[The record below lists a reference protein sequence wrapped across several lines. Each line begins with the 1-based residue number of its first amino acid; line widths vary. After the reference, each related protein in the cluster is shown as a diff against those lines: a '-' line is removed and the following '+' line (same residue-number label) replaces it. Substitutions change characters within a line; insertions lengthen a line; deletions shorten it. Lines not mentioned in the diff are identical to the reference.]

1 MLSLSKHELPA
12 QIVPA
17 RTTIC
22 ASGPRGINLALCVFL
37 LLASCAGT
45 GDVRDLGFWG
55 LGWQFTPVQNRLQ
68 PAIPPV
74 LAYLRARYPGVR
86 PAEVPKAFER
96 DFQEAILKAPADMQ
110 DRLTRR
116 MVGAFAV
123 SGLPCAA
130 EGYPVQEEDWSVAAF
145 IVLDLDKLAGPSGGW
160 IPCPPIPPGEAGE
173 RVPALRALIATVV
186 NRQAPKRI
194 SPGP

>member
-1 MLSLSKHELPA
+1 MRSASLPIL
-12 QIVPA
+12 
-17 RTTIC
+17 RNL
-22 ASGPRGINLALCVFL
+22 GPFLFL

-55 LGWQFTPVQNRLQ
+55 LGWQFTAVQNRLQ

-74 LAYLRARYPGVR
+74 LAYLRARYPGIR

-96 DFQEAILKAPADMQ
+96 DFQAAILDAPADMQ

-130 EGYPVQEEDWSVAAF
+130 EGYPVREEDWSVGAF
-145 IVLDLDKLAGPSGGW
+145 IVLDLDKLAGPPGGW
-160 IPCPPIPPGEAGE
+160 LPCPPIPPGEIGE
-173 RVPALRALIATVV
+173 RVPALRALIATLVD
-186 NRQAPKRI
+186 RQAPKRV
-194 SPGP
+194 SAVR